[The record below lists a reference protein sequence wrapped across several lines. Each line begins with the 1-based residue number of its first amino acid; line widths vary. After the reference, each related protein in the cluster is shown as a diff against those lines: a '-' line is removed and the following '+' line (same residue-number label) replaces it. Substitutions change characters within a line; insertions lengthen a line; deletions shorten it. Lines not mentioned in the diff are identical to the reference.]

1 MQKLLMTL
9 ALSVSASS
17 LVACKDKDPNAERS
31 EKAAENLAEA
41 REDVNEAAKKVAE
54 ERKDVVD
61 ENKDV
66 TAARND
72 LAGAQAVADEARG
85 EFVRAAQVQIDGIN
99 QRLKEAEARW
109 GATRKADVDRLRT
122 EVKELEK
129 IRDDSQATQNADWKA
144 TKERFDAAVKR
155 FEESFENTRKSV
167 ETK

>member
-9 ALSVSASS
+9 ALTVSAGS
-17 LVACKDKDPNAERS
+17 LVACKDKDPNSERS

-41 REDVNEAAKKVAE
+41 REDVTEAAKKVAE
-54 ERKDVVD
+54 ERKDVVE

-66 TAARND
+66 TAARNE

-85 EFVRAAQVQIDGIN
+85 EFVRAAQVQLDGIN
-99 QRLKEAEARW
+99 QRLKDAETRW
-109 GATRKADVDRLRT
+109 GATRKAEIERLRA

-129 IRDDSQATQNADWKA
+129 IRDDSQTTANADWKA

-155 FEESFENTRKSV
+155 FEESFEGTRKSV

>member
-9 ALSVSASS
+9 ALTVSAGS

-31 EKAAENLAEA
+31 EKAAENLTEA
-41 REDVNEAAKKVAE
+41 REDVTEAARKVAE

-66 TAARND
+66 TAARNE

-85 EFVRAAQVQIDGIN
+85 EFVRAAQVQLDGIN
-99 QRLKEAEARW
+99 QRLKDAETRW
-109 GATRKADVDRLRT
+109 GATRRAEIERLRT
-122 EVKELEK
+122 EVRELEK
-129 IRDDSQATQNADWKA
+129 IRDDSQASANADWKA

-155 FEESFENTRKSV
+155 FEESFEGTRKSV